1 MKRALLL
8 MLLCGLWLFG
18 CVPQVT
24 PVATPTST
32 PTSTWT
38 PSPVQGGIATPASRM
53 EVTPVATPT
62 ASRMEGDNLYLEF
75 TQKVTNGFVTLHA
88 TAHTCSGING
98 PWEGAFEIDLTYSN
112 GHISGSG
119 SFQFT
124 VPEDG
129 SVARG
134 IAPFAGAGTVAGT
147 TCVILD
153 VSDPLQY
160 EIAIAADGSA
170 ATVLMRSVGGGTI
183 TSQCGDD
190 PPVTIPFVM
199 AWNMSPVD
207 VPIMPYDDCPRP

>member
-1 MKRALLL
+1 MKRAMLL

-18 CVPQVT
+18 CAPQVT

-38 PSPVQGGIATPASRM
+38 P
-53 EVTPVATPT
+53 

-75 TQKVTNGFVTLHA
+75 THEVSSGMATLHA

-98 PWEGAFEIDLTYSN
+98 PWEGAFKVDMTY
-112 GHISGSG
+112 GPMHISGSG
-119 SFQFT
+119 GFQFT

-134 IAPFAGAGTVAGT
+134 DAPFAGAGSVAGS
-147 TCVILD
+147 TCVILG

-170 ATVLMRSVGGGTI
+170 ATVIMGSTGAGTI
-183 TSQCGDD
+183 TSQCGDN
-190 PPVTIPFVM
+190 PPVTIPFAI
-199 AWNMSPVD
+199 AWGPNPLD